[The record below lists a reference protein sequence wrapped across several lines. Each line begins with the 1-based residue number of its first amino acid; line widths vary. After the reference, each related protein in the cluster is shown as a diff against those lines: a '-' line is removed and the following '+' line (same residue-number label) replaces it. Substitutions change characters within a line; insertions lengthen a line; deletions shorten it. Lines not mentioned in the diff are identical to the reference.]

1 MIAPAAW
8 ACPPKPWRRRA
19 GLAIVAPAPGIVITP
34 WSVALAADG
43 KTLYGSIVEREA
55 DIWIVEIK

>member
-1 MIAPAAW
+1 VIAPAAGP
-8 ACPPKPWRRRA
+8 APPKRWRGGA
-19 GLAIVAPAPGIVITP
+19 GLVIVAPAPGIVITP